1 MPPSDVPQQPVAERP
16 QQQGAEAQKP
26 VEKPPEVQVKEGAEK
41 NAQSEVQSTRE
52 NGDVNTALTA
62 DQERTAAAIP
72 SMSEG
77 DMAKHGIIERNGV
90 HYQNGVALDG
100 PNAGKTMGETD
111 EKNPAL
117 SDGGK
122 TLNLDLQTAQ
132 GVQQPIDLDNDGLP
146 DLPPAPVPP
155 AEAADAVAAAD
166 GGKPTD
172 APQQPGQPPANAE
185 IAALNAPPEKP
196 AAKADGS
203 EGLAAS
209 EDEMYRADGLA
220 TETPQDPKQRRT
232 SGEVNA
238 TKDEASPGA
247 APVTAGPPPLNAGNP
262 RSATATPDAPTTD
275 AAVTRSVTPTE
286 VAAAPKVTDA
296 APRPTDAA
304 PEAQT
309 PEARQERATKALEE
323 HFAKSPHAEQVRK
336 DLQEFNNRTD
346 ITPEQKAKALENL
359 VATTN
364 KQYLEN
370 NGSRSNM
377 SQENI
382 DRAVAGGIND
392 IAKPRNI
399 DQGNNG
405 TCNTT
410 VIQEGVAGEHPE
422 RYTAALRE
430 TALHGTYT
438 GEDGFKARIPSDL
451 MTPHSEAQGAQ
462 NIDGQ
467 RNFSSQLLQGGMLN
481 HYWQQRGQYYTDTD
495 ARGEQRYQFDA
506 SKNNPEAIRA
516 GGNPFT
522 TNYVGEGSN
531 VGANEV
537 GNMGRNFGIQGQ
549 FVYAQRDWVKGP
561 VDPSVRIVDSPA
573 DLARAKEERKATTG
587 SDWGIAVVHSG
598 NSLFTGTEG
607 LGGSGGGHVVSTYRN
622 GDLSNQWGGQ
632 FDRKGVSDATLF
644 AAMNSNPATRSSDGP
659 GGRGTPAGKFDDST
673 LPQRF
678 KQHERE
684 NPNAHRD
691 SIVHN
696 TPEDTAKRNEK
707 PEEKKEDKD
716 KDKEGKVDEG
726 ADQLRRSQRAALEQ
740 QMSRL
745 AARIA
750 FAESQINTGME
761 HANTLAL
768 YQAEL
773 GDASSIYR
781 SLST

>member
-1 MPPSDVPQQPVAERP
+1 MPPQDVPQQPVAERP
-16 QQQGAEAQKP
+16 QGAAEAQKP
-26 VEKPPEVQVKEGAEK
+26 VEKPPEVQVREGAEK
-41 NAQSEVQSTRE
+41 NAQTEVQSTRE

-77 DMAKHGIIERNGV
+77 DMAKHGIVEVGGV
-90 HYQNGVALDG
+90 HFQNGIALDG
-100 PNAGKTMGETD
+100 PNAGKSMGEH
-111 EKNPAL
+111 ELNPAL
-117 SDGGK
+117 SDNGK
-122 TLNLDLQTAQ
+122 TLNLDLAAAQ
-132 GVQQPIDLDNDGLP
+132 GVEAQDLDNDGLP
-146 DLPPAPVPP
+146 DVPKGPAPVPP
-155 AEAADAVAAAD
+155 EEAAADAAAAAD
-166 GGKPTD
+166 GGKPAGGD
-172 APQQPGQPPANAE
+172 APPQPGQPPASAE
-185 IAALNAPPEKP
+185 QAALNAPPGSP
-196 AAKADGS
+196 KAGGDGQ
-203 EGLAAS
+203 
-209 EDEMYRADGLA
+209 DGLA
-220 TETPQDPKQRRT
+220 QTEDQLYKVDGLAEQAPQDPTKRRT
-232 SGEVNA
+232 SAEVNA
-238 TKDEASPGA
+238 TQDQATPGGQNPATAAPTLNSASPR
-247 APVTAGPPPLNAGNP
+247 AG
-262 RSATATPDAPTTD
+262 ATATPDAPATPAT
-275 AAVTRSVTPTE
+275 APTE
-286 VAAAPKVTDA
+286 VAAAVPRVTDSTA
-296 APRPTDAA
+296 APTDAA

-309 PEARQERATKALEE
+309 PEARAERATKALET
-323 HFAKSPHAEQVRK
+323 HFANSPHSEQVRK
-336 DLQEFNNRTD
+336 DLQEFNSRTD

-359 VATTN
+359 VSTAN
-364 KQYLEN
+364 KEYIEG

-399 DQGNNG
+399 DQGDNG

-410 VIQEGVAGEHPE
+410 VIQEGVAGESPD

-462 NIDGQ
+462 NVDGK

-506 SKNNPEAIRA
+506 SKNNPDAIRA
-516 GGNPFT
+516 GQNPFT
-522 TNYVGEGSN
+522 TNWVGEGAN

-549 FVYAQRDWVKGP
+549 FVYAQRDWVQGP

-573 DLARAKEERKATTG
+573 DLAKAKEERKASTG

-644 AAMNSNPATRSSDGP
+644 AAMSTNPATRPSDGP

-678 KQHERE
+678 QQHRDE
-684 NPNAHRD
+684 NPRAHGND
-691 SIVHN
+691 IVRN
-696 TPEDTAKRNEK
+696 TPEDTQKRNEK
-707 PEEKKEDKD
+707 PEDQKEEKKDG
-716 KDKEGKVDEG
+716 KEGK
-726 ADQLRRSQRAALEQ
+726 ADDGSEQLKQIQKAALEKQ
-740 QMSRL
+740 IGDL
-745 AARIA
+745 ARRIA
-750 FAESQINTGME
+750 YAQGQIDRGMDQSSTMDLYNAMLAGINT
-761 HANTLAL
+761 
-768 YQAEL
+768 EL
-773 GDASSIYR
+773 RGLGA
-781 SLST
+781 

>member
-77 DMAKHGIIERNGV
+77 DMAKHGIIERDGV
-90 HYQNGVALDG
+90 HYQNGIAIDG
-100 PNAGKTMGETD
+100 PNAGKGMGEND
-111 EKNPAL
+111 KSNPAL
-117 SDGGK
+117 SDDGK

-132 GVQQPIDLDNDGLP
+132 GVQAPIDLDNDGLP
-146 DLPPAPVPP
+146 DLPSGQVALPQ
-155 AEAADAVAAAD
+155 AEAADAAAAAD
-166 GGKPTD
+166 GGKQVGAD
-172 APQQPGQPPANAE
+172 APQQPGQPPVNAE

-196 AAKADGS
+196 TKSADGQD
-203 EGLAAS
+203 GLAKS

-220 TETPQDPKQRRT
+220 TETPQDPTQRRV

-238 TKDEASPGA
+238 TQDQATPGA
-247 APVTAGPPPLNAGNP
+247 AVPTAGGSPTVGYANTRGMTAPTDTN
-262 RSATATPDAPTTD
+262 ATPDAP
-275 AAVTRSVTPTE
+275 ANPRSAVPTE
-286 VAAAPKVTDA
+286 VASATPRVSDA
-296 APRPTDAA
+296 TANPTDSS

-309 PEARQERATKALEE
+309 PEARQERATKALEQ
-323 HFAKSPHAEQVRK
+323 HFANSPHSDQVRK
-336 DLQEFNNRTD
+336 DLAEFNNRKD

-364 KQYLEN
+364 KEYDPKNRE
-370 NGSRSNM
+370 RSNM

-410 VIQEGVAGEHPE
+410 VIQEGVAGESPD

-438 GEDGFKARIPSDL
+438 GDNGFTAKIPPDL
-451 MTPHSEAQGAQ
+451 MTPHQEAQGAQ
-462 NIDGQ
+462 NIDGA

-481 HYWQQRGQYYTDTD
+481 NYWQQRGQYYTDSD
-495 ARGEQRYQFDA
+495 RGGEQRFKFDPNA
-506 SKNNPEAIRA
+506 A
-516 GGNPFT
+516 NPFT
-522 TNYVGEGSN
+522 NEFKGKDSN

-537 GNMGRNFGIQGQ
+537 GEMGRNFGIKGQ
-549 FVYAQRDWVKGP
+549 FVYAQRDWVNGP

-659 GGRGTPAGKFDDST
+659 EGRGKPSGNFDDST
-673 LPQRF
+673 LPERF
-678 KQHERE
+678 KKHFDD

-691 SIVHN
+691 SIIHN
-696 TPEDTAKRNEK
+696 TPEDTQKRDKLED
-707 PEEKKEDKD
+707 KKEDKD
-716 KDKEGKVDEG
+716 KEGK
-726 ADQLRRSQRAALEQ
+726 ADDAGDAQRRSQRASIEQ
-740 QMSRL
+740 QMGRL
-745 AARIA
+745 AAKIA
-750 FAESQINTGME
+750 FAQSQINTGME
-761 HANTLAL
+761 TSNTVAL
-768 YQAEL
+768 YEGQL
-773 GDASSIYR
+773 GDYKSALN
-781 SLST
+781 SLSA